1 MSNEK
6 RMILFRCVTA
16 GIIAAFA
23 AVILALTATA
33 ACAASAPEQKD
44 GIYQIGTPQELC
56 WFADLVNGEL
66 KDGTAQKSS
75 AQAVLTADIDLSGM
89 KYTPIGR
96 DLDNTFKGTFD
107 GQKHQISG
115 LVLKENGKILG
126 LFGVLNAA
134 QIRNVTVSGEIRGD
148 SYAIGGIA
156 GKSSGKTTITCCG
169 NLASVNGTGSSSNT
183 GGILGTSDDG
193 ITIKDCF
200 NRGAVTSAH
209 RASGI
214 TPEMSFGTLENCY
227 NTASISGNIAAGVG
241 NARSNTYKNCYNAG
255 KITGSQ
261 TAVSIGSSKYATYEN
276 CYYRAG
282 MAAGDTEEL
291 GKPKPASDMKKAAFA
306 ETLGKEHWQ
315 TDRGARVNG
324 GYPLLA
330 WETPENVGNI
340 TLETPGGLKWNIG
353 EPDSDK
359 YDFVTRSVKACWTA
373 VDGASGYTLRVYTAD
388 DRSRALIEK
397 SGIENTEYDLTKAL
411 GGMKSSGRRNYVF
424 TVTAEGDGSIYQD
437 SEESQ
442 ASGDAYEFDPATYV
456 DCPGEL
462 VWNRAS
468 RIAEWKAVKSA
479 DFYIVTLYEDG
490 KKKVEF
496 TIGRE
501 LLDKD
506 SEKLSMHFLS
516 SMAADGDYY
525 FTVRAGFTID
535 DSGSEYDGKTCV
547 SALSRSESGHF
558 DAEASETVEISS
570 VDDWMKIVN
579 TTAKGTGYQTD
590 ADAQN
595 AAWSRNYKLTADID
609 FSRLTAEQQNQE
621 KSWGNINAMFN
632 GTFDGNGHK
641 ITGLTLSNGDGGLF
655 RYIGTAGEVKNVVV
669 ENPNVLF
676 SDNAAV
682 MCYYNY
688 GSMENCTVRNAN
700 ITADTGAIIGGMVSR
715 NFGTIEKSCVQ
726 GGSLTANSQTA
737 NGHAGFVG
745 NNFGVIR
752 QCWTSMDVHTQS
764 YCAGGFAGWTDS
776 SGGRTGSFEDCFA
789 LGSVTATRGWSGGFV
804 GRINSGGVTFKNCYA
819 ANRVSSA
826 DRPER
831 AYGFAGSMSGEAA
844 KDIVG
849 SSGFDEEIPA
859 ENSRNCYFATD
870 LTASDN
876 PKGGAKGVSLD
887 AMRTAGFAATM
898 GDSWTRAD
906 GRNSGLPYLTDVAAP
921 TDQITKD
928 ITVKLAIALYDKS
941 QYDFVQDGKTLSVT
955 LSSTGNTRL
964 IDVMNAAQKQG
975 LLTYDYTVSPDY
987 GSFIE
992 SINGNRMLPPNGW
1005 MFTVNDEISIVSATL
1020 ASIHEG
1026 DCILW
1031 YQGTMQNLF
1040 KAPAWAD
1047 ITDEKPA
1054 KKVIPISTVAELV
1067 ALCDDN
1073 ADLTAN
1079 YRLTRDIDLS
1089 GTDFRG
1095 IGSKT
1100 HPFSGSFDGA
1110 GHTVSNMT
1118 IHKPEANNVGFFNF
1132 IRGATVKN
1140 VVLRNADVTGKY
1152 SVGALVGVAA
1162 VTVSTVDIASNV
1174 GNTIGNC
1181 RVYGRVTST
1190 NTDLSGSSSG
1200 SYTGGLIGFNDG
1212 DSDAK
1217 TGLSILSSVDSC
1229 IADVNVTAGAIYAG
1243 GLAGGNFGYITD
1255 SKARGNV
1262 SGASCT
1268 GGFVGG
1274 NNGKIYDCSATGDVI
1289 GKKSTG
1295 GFVGNN
1301 YDTTMRSYCTGSVNG
1316 DGEGLGGFAGSGSG
1330 VIKKCAS
1337 AGTLTATSG
1346 SSYRG
1351 GFIGHY
1357 QGTLAG
1363 LKKDI
1368 TFSENYGWSMAPDGG
1383 EYNVVGSKT
1392 KGNSDA
1398 EQAALDTAKITDWPT
1413 LQKIFLELYDVRL
1426 GDHGGIDDPAGTVI
1440 DKDKL
1445 ADAIY
1450 RNMTADHSTDDLSC
1464 WKIGDIA
1471 VYEKLTGRKGGV
1483 TDEQRQAF
1491 IDQAASHAQKS
1502 DVSAIVL
1509 AKDILGLTAMG
1520 ADPRK
1525 VVLAGESSDTAL
1537 NLVSVLKNRVSIEG
1551 FGELSIYTQPYVL
1564 LALSQNKKDLTAAER
1579 DSMIGTIIVR
1589 QRSNGGF
1596 GGADA
1601 DGPVIMALAMWREES
1616 DAAREAIQKAIS
1628 REYVT
1633 SMMDDNG
1640 AVSYNGTASAEST
1653 AQMIVGICAAG
1664 GDPEHYV
1671 RGDCSLTDGLLSFV
1685 NDSHDG
1691 FVHKDGNPQIATEQ
1705 GFRGLLSCRLVK
1717 RGSILY
1723 DFRETRLN
1731 PAVSGVKR
1739 DGSAPDTKPDS
1750 GETGGGDT
1758 TLTAPSVRAENSGKG
1773 VLLTWKKVSKA
1784 SEYQI
1789 LKRSGASGTW
1799 KVIKT
1804 VKPDTIRWAD
1814 RKVKNGEICL
1824 YRVRVLS
1831 EGKKATSPIIR
1842 IVRLTGTRITKAVRA
1857 EKRTVSLRWK
1867 KNGKGSGYQI
1877 RYAFSEKFQ
1886 KSRNVT
1892 VKGKKNARWT
1902 LRHLKK
1908 GRIYVQV
1915 RSYKKKDGKK
1925 YYSVWS
1931 KTKKISVR

>member
-1 MSNEK
+1 
-6 RMILFRCVTA
+6 MILFRCVSA

-23 AVILALTATA
+23 AVLLALMTTA

-44 GIYQIGTPQELC
+44 GVYQIGTPQELC
-56 WFADLVNGEL
+56 WFSDLVNGEL
-66 KDGTAQKSS
+66 KDGTAQKPA
-75 AQAVLTADIDLSGM
+75 AQAVLTADIDLSGTE
-89 KYTPIGR
+89 YTPIGR
-96 DLDNTFKGTFD
+96 DLDNPFKGTFD
-107 GQKHQISG
+107 GQKHQVRG
-115 LVLKENGKILG
+115 LDLKESGKILG

-134 QIRNVTVSGEIRGD
+134 QIRNVTVTGEISGD

-183 GGILGTSDDG
+183 GGILGISDDG

-200 NRGAVTSAH
+200 NRGTVTSVH

-227 NTASISGNIAAGVG
+227 NAASISGNIAAGVG

-261 TAVSIGSSKYATYEN
+261 TAASIGSSKYADYEN

-282 MAAGDTEEL
+282 MAAGDKEGL
-291 GKPKPASDMKKAAFA
+291 GEPKPASDMKKAAFV

-315 TDRGARVNG
+315 LDRGARVNG

-330 WETPENVGNI
+330 WETPEDVGSI
-340 TLETPGGLKWNIG
+340 TLDAPGGLKWSIG

-359 YDFVTRSVKACWTA
+359 YDFVTRSAKACWNA
-373 VDGASGYTLRVYTAD
+373 VDGASSYTLRVYAED
-388 DRSRALIEK
+388 DLTHALIEK

-411 GGMKSSGRRNYVF
+411 GGMKGTGRRNYVF
-424 TVTAEGDGSIYQD
+424 TVTAAGDGSACLD
-437 SEESQ
+437 SGESQ
-442 ASGDAYEFDPATYV
+442 ASGDGYEFDPATYV
-456 DCPGEL
+456 DCPEGL
-462 VWNRAS
+462 IWNKAS
-468 RIAEWKAVKSA
+468 RIAEWKAVKGA

-490 KKKVEF
+490 KKKVEYN
-496 TIGRE
+496 IGRE
-501 LLDKD
+501 LLDKA

-547 SALSRSESGHF
+547 SALARSESNHF
-558 DAEASETVEISS
+558 DAEKGETVEISS

-579 TTAKGTGYQTD
+579 TTARGTGYQTD

-655 RYIGTAGEVKNVVV
+655 RYIGPAGRVKNVVV

-682 MCYYNY
+682 LCYYNY

-745 NNFGVIR
+745 NNFGAIR
-752 QCWTSMDVHTQS
+752 QCWTSMNVRTQS
-764 YCAGGFAGWTDS
+764 YCAGGFAGWADS

-804 GRINSGGVTFKNCYA
+804 GRVNSGEVTFRNCYA

-859 ENSRNCYFATD
+859 ENFRNCYFATD
-870 LTASDN
+870 LTAADN

-887 AMRTAGFAATM
+887 TMKTAGFATTM
-898 GDSWTRAD
+898 GDSWTRED
-906 GRNSGLPYLTDVAAP
+906 GRNSGLPYLTDVAVP
-921 TDQITKD
+921 TEQITED

-955 LSSTGNTRL
+955 LSSSGNTRL

-975 LLTYDYTVSPDY
+975 LLTYDYTVSPAY

-992 SINGNRMLPPNGW
+992 SINGKRMLPPNGW

-1020 ASIHEG
+1020 ASVHDG

-1031 YQGTMQNLF
+1031 YQGTTQNLF
-1040 KAPAWAD
+1040 KAPAWSD
-1047 ITDEKPA
+1047 ITGEKPV
-1054 KKVIPISTVAELV
+1054 KKVIPVSTAAELA
-1067 ALCDDN
+1067 ALCGDN

-1095 IGSKT
+1095 IGSRD
-1100 HPFSGSFDGA
+1100 HPFSGSFDGD

-1118 IHKPEANNVGFFNF
+1118 IHRPEDNNVGFFNF

-1140 VVLRNADVTGKY
+1140 VTLRNADVTGKY

-1181 RVYGRVTST
+1181 RAYGRVTST
-1190 NTDLSGSSSG
+1190 NTDLSGSSKG

-1217 TGLSILSSVDSC
+1217 TGLSVLSSVDGC
-1229 IADVNVTAGAIYAG
+1229 IADVDVTAGAIYAG

-1274 NNGKIYDCSATGDVI
+1274 NDGKIYDCSATGDVT
-1289 GKKSTG
+1289 GKKNTG
-1295 GFVGNN
+1295 GFAGNN
-1301 YDTTMRSYCTGSVNG
+1301 YDTAMRSYCSGSVNG

-1337 AGTLTATSG
+1337 AGTLTTTAE

-1357 QGTLAG
+1357 QGILAG
-1363 LKKDI
+1363 LEKDI
-1368 TFSENYGWSMAPDGG
+1368 TFSENYGWSTAPDGS
-1383 EYNVVGSKT
+1383 EYNVVGNKT

-1398 EQAALDTAKITDWPT
+1398 EQAALDAAKITDWPA
-1413 LQKIFLELYDVRL
+1413 LQKIFLELYGVRL
-1426 GDHGGIDDPAGTVI
+1426 GDHGGIDDPGETVI
-1440 DKDKL
+1440 DKDRL
-1445 ADAIY
+1445 AAAIY
-1450 RNMTADHSTDDLSC
+1450 SNMAADHSLDDLSC

-1471 VYEKLTGRKGGV
+1471 VYEKLTGRKGGI
-1483 TDEQRQAF
+1483 TDGQKQAF
-1491 IDQAASHAQKS
+1491 IDQAASHAQKF
-1502 DVSAIVL
+1502 DVSAVVL

-1537 NLVSVLKNRVSIEG
+1537 NLVSILKSRAAG
-1551 FGELSIYTQPYVL
+1551 GKFGELSIYTQPYVL
-1564 LALSQNKKDLTAAER
+1564 LALSQNKEDLTAAER
-1579 DSMIGTIIVR
+1579 DSMIGTMVAR
-1589 QRSNGGF
+1589 QGTNGGF

-1616 DAAREAIQKAIS
+1616 AAAREAIQKAVS

-1633 SMMDDNG
+1633 SMMDDSG

-1671 RGDCSLTDGLLSFV
+1671 KGVHSLTDGLLSFV
-1685 NDSHDG
+1685 NESRDG
-1691 FVHKDGNPQIATEQ
+1691 FLHKDGNPQIATEQ
-1705 GFRGLLSCRLVK
+1705 GFRGLLACRLVK
-1717 RGSILY
+1717 RGGILY
-1723 DFRETRLN
+1723 DFRETSLR

-1739 DGSAPDTKPDS
+1739 AGDVPGTKPGSA
-1750 GETGGGDT
+1750 ETGDGGK
-1758 TLTAPSVRAENSGKG
+1758 TLTAPSVRAENAGKG
-1773 VLLTWKKVSKA
+1773 VLLTWKKVPKA

-1789 LKRSGASGTW
+1789 LKRSGASGAW
-1799 KVIKT
+1799 KVMKT
-1804 VKPDTIRWAD
+1804 VKSGSTMRWTD
-1814 RKVKNGEICL
+1814 RKAKNGELCS
-1824 YRVRVLS
+1824 YRVRALS
-1831 EGKKATSPIIR
+1831 EEKKATSSTVR
-1842 IVRLTGTRITKAVRA
+1842 MVRLTGTRITKAARA
-1857 EKRTVSLRWK
+1857 GKSSVSLRWK
-1867 KNGKGSGYQI
+1867 KNDRGSGYQI

-1886 KSRNVT
+1886 KSRSVT
-1892 VKGKKNARWT
+1892 VKGKKNTGRT
-1902 LRHLKK
+1902 LGHLKK
-1908 GRIYVQV
+1908 GRVYVQV
-1915 RSYKKKDGKK
+1915 RSYKKTDGKK

-1931 KTKKISVR
+1931 KAKKISVR